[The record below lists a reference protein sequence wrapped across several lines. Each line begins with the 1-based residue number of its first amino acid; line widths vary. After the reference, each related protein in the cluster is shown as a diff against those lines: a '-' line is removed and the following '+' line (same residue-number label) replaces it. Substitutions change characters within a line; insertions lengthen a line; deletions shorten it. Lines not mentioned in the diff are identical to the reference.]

1 MRAVRFSTIPGAVLS
16 MVMMSSPVF
25 AQAPPSPSASAP
37 QAPVVQTPA
46 AVTQVRDELERLRQ
60 EFDAIRKAYDER
72 LLALEQRL
80 AQIGGGPLAANA
92 TPAPAVELPVA
103 QPAAAP
109 VAAQDPPPAAPQDPS
124 PPAAPQA
131 APVQS
136 SKIFNPDISVIGNFV
151 GIGGKN
157 PFNTEPAFQLS
168 EAEVSFQAIV
178 DPYAKAD
185 FFLAAGPEGLEV
197 EEGYITFTSLPWS
210 LLVKA
215 GKLRAS
221 FGKVNTLHTHRMP
234 TVDRPLVTDNLVGG
248 EEGISDGGF
257 SVSRLIDNRALFL
270 EATGEVFAARSDVF
284 HGTSL
289 STLNYIARL
298 RGYRDITEDQNLD
311 LGVSFASG
319 PTDLNEALGSVF
331 DISGSPLQNPAL
343 QDLNR
348 SLVGVDATYRYRPL
362 RRAMYQR
369 LNLRTELIWSRQN
382 LPENARTTAFGFYGL
397 GEYQFA
403 RRWYIGGRVDRSARA
418 IDGDLVDKG
427 GSVFVTFWPTE
438 FAQVRSQYRHI
449 SFAEGEKAHQFLF
462 QINFAIGAHGAHVF

>member
-1 MRAVRFSTIPGAVLS
+1 MRVVRFSIIPSAVLS
-16 MVMMSSPVF
+16 IVLLSSPVF
-25 AQAPPSPSASAP
+25 AQSPASPPA
-37 QAPVVQTPA
+37 QAPA
-46 AVTQVRDELERLRQ
+46 ASVTQVRDELERLRL

-80 AQIGGGPLAANA
+80 AQIGGGPLAPAA
-92 TPAPAVELPVA
+92 TLAPVPATGAPPPAPAA
-103 QPAAAP
+103 T
-109 VAAQDPPPAAPQDPS
+109 QDPQAPATPVT
-124 PPAAPQA
+124 

-136 SKIFNPDISVIGNFV
+136 SKVFNPDISVIGNFV

-197 EEGYITFTSLPWS
+197 EEGYITFTSLPAS

-215 GKLRAS
+215 GKMRAS

-234 TVDRPLVTDNLVGG
+234 TVDRPLVTENLVGG
-248 EEGISDGGF
+248 EEGISDGGV
-257 SVSRLIDNRALFL
+257 SVSRLIDNPALFL

-289 STLNYIARL
+289 SKLNYIARL
-298 RGYRDITEDQNLD
+298 RGYRDFTEDQNID

-319 PTDLNEALGSVF
+319 PTDLNETLGSVF
-331 DISGSPLQNPAL
+331 DLSGSPLVDPTL

-348 SLVGVDATYRYRPL
+348 SLVGIDATYRYRPL
-362 RRAMYQR
+362 RRAIYKR
-369 LNLRTELIWSRQN
+369 LNLRTELIWSRQD
-382 LPENARTTAFGFYGL
+382 LPANARTTAFGFYGL

-418 IDGDLVDKG
+418 VDGDLVDKG

-438 FAQVRSQYRHI
+438 FAQIRSQYRHI